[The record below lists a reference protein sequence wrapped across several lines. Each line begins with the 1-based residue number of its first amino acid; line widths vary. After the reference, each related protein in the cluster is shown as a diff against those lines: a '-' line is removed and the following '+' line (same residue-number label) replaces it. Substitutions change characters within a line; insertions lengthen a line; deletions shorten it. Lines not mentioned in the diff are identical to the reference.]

1 MHTVKIRTN
10 QFQPPHFVPAVA
22 CLHVN
27 NIGTTD
33 AVVQES
39 KEDLYNYPLYVSNV

>member
-1 MHTVKIRTN
+1 MYAVKIKTN
-10 QFQPPHFVPAVA
+10 QFQPPHSVPAVA

-33 AVVQES
+33 VVVQES
-39 KEDLYNYPLYVSNV
+39 KEDLHSYPLYVSNA